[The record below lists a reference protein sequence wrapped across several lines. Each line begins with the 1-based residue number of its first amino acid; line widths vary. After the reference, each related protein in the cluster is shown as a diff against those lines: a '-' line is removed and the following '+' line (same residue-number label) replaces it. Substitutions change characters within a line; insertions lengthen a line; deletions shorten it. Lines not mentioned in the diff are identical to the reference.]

1 MPKPTL
7 PKPTA
12 SEWLERR
19 VPLNPPDSPGEDFT
33 SAITHGLGA
42 LASLLGSVLL
52 IVKASS
58 YGTVATV
65 LGVTVFGLSM
75 VVLYSASCL
84 YHSARQPTFRRL
96 ARIIDH
102 GSIYLLIAG
111 TYTPITL
118 MIGGAWGWTLFAIV
132 WACASIG
139 IVLEVFKMKKSKL
152 ASLAIYVTMGWIVV
166 VAWSPLKAAVPA
178 RLLDWMLAGG
188 VTYTLGT
195 PFYALRSL
203 KYHHALWHLFVLGG
217 STLFWFG
224 IYFHACP

>member
-1 MPKPTL
+1 
-7 PKPTA
+7 
-12 SEWLERR
+12 
-19 VPLNPPDSPGEDFT
+19 
-33 SAITHGLGA
+33 
-42 LASLLGSVLL
+42 
-52 IVKASS
+52 
-58 YGTVATV
+58 
-65 LGVTVFGLSM
+65 
-75 VVLYSASCL
+75 
-84 YHSARQPTFRRL
+84 
-96 ARIIDH
+96 
-102 GSIYLLIAG
+102 
-111 TYTPITL
+111 